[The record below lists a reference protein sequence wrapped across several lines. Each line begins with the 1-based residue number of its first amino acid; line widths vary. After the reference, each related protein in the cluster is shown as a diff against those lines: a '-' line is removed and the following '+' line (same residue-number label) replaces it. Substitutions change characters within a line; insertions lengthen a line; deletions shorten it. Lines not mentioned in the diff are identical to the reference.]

1 MRRIGVLTSGGDAP
15 GMNAC
20 IRAVVRA
27 GLAAGLEVAG
37 IRRGYLGLLAGE
49 LEPLDRPD
57 VVNVIQL
64 GGTILGT
71 ARAPRFERREG
82 RDAARQILADAGIGG
97 LVLIGGDGTLK
108 GGGALVDEGGPAC
121 IGVPGTI
128 DNDLLGTDRSLG
140 FATAVDTALG
150 AIDRIRDTATS
161 HEILHVVEVMGRHS
175 GWIALASGVAG
186 GAEAIVVPETP
197 TDLDAM
203 ADRIRDEID
212 HGKRAVLVVV
222 AEGDPSGGA
231 VAIADHL
238 AAALDLESRATI
250 LGHVQRGGS
259 PIAADRILGTSLG
272 AAAVDSL
279 LEGRNAVMVGEVGG
293 RIVHS
298 PFAEATS
305 GPAPLDPHLLGLLD
319 RFG

>member
-27 GLAAGLEVAG
+27 GLAAGLEVIG

-49 LEPLDRPD
+49 LEPLERRD

-71 ARAPRFERREG
+71 GRAPRFEHRGG
-82 RDAARQILADAGIGG
+82 RDEARRVLAAAGIDGV
-97 LVLIGGDGTLK
+97 VLIGGDGTLR
-108 GGGALVDEGGPAC
+108 GGQALVDEGGPAC
-121 IGVPGTI
+121 VGVPGTI
-128 DNDLLGTDRSLG
+128 DNDLLGTERSLG

-203 ADRIRDEID
+203 IDRIRDEID
-212 HGKRAVLVVV
+212 HGKRAVIVVV

-231 VAIADHL
+231 AAIADHL
-238 AAALDLESRATI
+238 ADALDLESRATI

-272 AAAVDSL
+272 AAAVDAL
-279 LEGRNAVMVGEVGG
+279 LDGSTGVMVGEVGG
-293 RIVHS
+293 GVAQT
-298 PFAEATS
+298 PFPEAAE
-305 GPAPLDPHLLGLLD
+305 GPAPLDPRLLGLLD
-319 RFG
+319 RFA